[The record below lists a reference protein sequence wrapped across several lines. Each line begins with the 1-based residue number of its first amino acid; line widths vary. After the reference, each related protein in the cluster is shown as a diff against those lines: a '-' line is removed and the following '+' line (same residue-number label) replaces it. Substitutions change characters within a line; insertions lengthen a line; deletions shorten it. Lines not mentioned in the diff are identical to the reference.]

1 MTWRE
6 EWEELTG
13 KCAPNCSLT
22 QNRFHPVV
30 LAMDRHVRE
39 VEDELSRAE
48 QHAKK
53 MAEEYNV
60 LAKKYHEQRGRAEQA
75 EAQLCRVKK
84 VLTELAHH
92 WPKGNVYEVAI
103 KDTAP
108 CPHEAEVKRL
118 RAAID
123 WVLESDECYA
133 LDYED
138 MVAELRRRAEGG
150 K

>member
-1 MTWRE
+1 MREMT
-6 EWEELTG
+6 L
-13 KCAPNCSLT
+13 
-22 QNRFHPVV
+22 
-30 LAMDRHVRE
+30 
-39 VEDELSRAE
+39 DELVNHHGEIHRARTELIALHSRLTAS
-48 QHAKK
+48 
-53 MAEEYNV
+53 
-60 LAKKYHEQRGRAEQA
+60 